1 MVISIATLVY
11 QRVILGSEVGS
22 YFVFVVP
29 DFGHSNGP
37 GILSEGGFD
46 VAGAR
51 RLVASDVTL
60 NAVTTAAQQGNKL
73 LGPDDGDV
81 HVS

>member
-1 MVISIATLVY
+1 
-11 QRVILGSEVGS
+11 
-22 YFVFVVP
+22 VVP

-37 GILSEGGFD
+37 GILSGGGFD

-73 LGPDDGDV
+73 LG
-81 HVS
+81 